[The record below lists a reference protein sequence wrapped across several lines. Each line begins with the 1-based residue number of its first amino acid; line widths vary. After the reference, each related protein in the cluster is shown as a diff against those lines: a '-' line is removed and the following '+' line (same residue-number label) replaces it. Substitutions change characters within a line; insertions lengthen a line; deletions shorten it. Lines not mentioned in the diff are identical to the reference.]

1 MFRVCIRLALVAAAT
16 LPLMSFRMPAA
27 DKGIPK
33 LLYDVRGAVVM
44 GDDDSIP
51 KALVSSADRQ
61 IDQAIRQTMRSLIL
75 PRTIISVRIGKIA
88 QEPLLIGRRYV
99 TTVNVQAISV
109 DSGEPVAEGSFKASA
124 FLFSSEAAEA
134 ALAGKI
140 SERIAS
146 EFRLGQRQDV
156 LATAFAN

>member
-1 MFRVCIRLALVAAAT
+1 MFRVCLRLALVVAAT
-16 LPLMSFRMPAA
+16 LPLMAFRMPVA
-27 DKGIPK
+27 DKGIPR

-44 GDDDSIP
+44 ADDESIP
-51 KALVSSADRQ
+51 RTLVSSADRQ
-61 IDQAIRQTMRSLIL
+61 IDRAIRQTMRSLIL

-88 QEPLLIGRRYV
+88 QEPMLIGTRYV

-109 DSGEPVAEGSFKASA
+109 DSGEPIAEGSFKASA

-134 ALAGKI
+134 VLAAKI
-140 SERIAS
+140 SERVAS
-146 EFRLGQRQDV
+146 EFRLGQRQDL

>member
-1 MFRVCIRLALVAAAT
+1 MFRVCLRLALVLAAT
-16 LPLMSFRMPAA
+16 LPLMAFRMPTS
-27 DKGIPK
+27 DSGLPK

-44 GDDDSIP
+44 GDDQSIP
-51 KALVSSADRQ
+51 KALVTSADRQ
-61 IDQAIRQTMRSLIL
+61 IDHAIRQTMRSLVL

-88 QEPLLIGRRYV
+88 EVPLLIGTRYV
-99 TTVNVQAISV
+99 TTINVQAISV
-109 DSGEPVAEGSFKASA
+109 DSGEPIAEGSFKASA

-134 ALAGKI
+134 VLATRI
-140 SERIAS
+140 SERIAN